1 MTGPGGTHLH
11 AHLAWSGR
19 AHLDLMQLWRL
30 VQPFEHESPHR
41 RHRPSVSILRP
52 VNGRAVWL
60 NVGVK
65 ALLVGLLLFSV
76 FSDLERFNGKA
87 MVARALT
94 YPLAALVVPVV
105 WYARGGPRPYPH
117 LVDFL
122 VVLPFV
128 VDTGGN
134 VLDLYSVSW
143 FDNLAHFLN
152 WTILVSA
159 FALALARTRLARLPA
174 WGLAVGFGAAT
185 EILWEIG
192 EYLVMK
198 LGSSGLQ
205 LTYVDTIGDLA
216 LGGCGTLLGATLVS
230 AAWRLSRT

>member
-1 MTGPGGTHLH
+1 VNR
-11 AHLAWSGR
+11 R
-19 AHLDLMQLWRL
+19 AR
-30 VQPFEHESPHR
+30 
-41 RHRPSVSILRP
+41 
-52 VNGRAVWL
+52 WL
-60 NVGVK
+60 NVAVK

-87 MVARALT
+87 MLARALT

-105 WYARGGPRPYPH
+105 WQLRGRPRPYPH
-117 LVDFL
+117 LIDVL

-128 VDTGGN
+128 IDTGGN
-134 VLDLYSVSW
+134 VLDLYSVYW
-143 FDNLAHFLN
+143 FDDLAHFLN

-159 FALALARTRLARLPA
+159 FALALRRTSLAPLPV
-174 WGLAVGFGAAT
+174 WGLAVGSGAAT

-205 LTYVDTIGDLA
+205 LTYEDTIGDLT
-216 LGGCGTLLGATLVS
+216 LGGCGTLLGATAVAAVS
-230 AAWRLSRT
+230 TFVPGRAKT